1 MPKISSVVV
10 SLVALTMGAS
20 LVSGCASPS
29 SARSAGNL
37 GTNVC
42 ITNSSSRPIS
52 VDFTRADTTRGAGQV
67 VGGAT
72 ACGEGTFFIG
82 NDVEGVINWG
92 GQDDM
97 SFAATNPWM
106 GAPIFVIR
114 DIDKNSDSYLRGICT
129 GSGWDEGESHVVAVP
144 SLKVEA
150 TRKPDNG
157 WKQFAV
163 TFSDGNGS
171 SQGDTCARSDT
182 REHV

>member
-1 MPKISSVVV
+1 MPKPSSVVF

-42 ITNSSSRPIS
+42 ITNKSSGPIS
-52 VDFTRADTTRGAGQV
+52 VEITRADSTRGKGQV
-67 VGGAT
+67 TPGAT
-72 ACGEGTFFIG
+72 ACGEGTFFLG
-82 NDVEGVINWG
+82 DDVEGVINNG
-92 GQDDM
+92 GQDAM
-97 SFAATNPWM
+97 FFAATNPWM

-114 DIDKNSDSYLRGICT
+114 DIDKNSDSHNRGICT
-129 GSGWDEGESHVVAVP
+129 GSGWDEGESHLMAVP
-144 SLKVEA
+144 SLTVEA
-150 TRKPDNG
+150 RRMPDNG

-163 TFSDGNGS
+163 TVSDGNGS
-171 SQGDTCARSDT
+171 PQGSTCADSDT